1 MLSLRSLHVRL
12 SVASLLFSPWLL
24 SACGGGAIPEGVSPI
39 DGDYV
44 LTVFEL
50 QSPSAEPCAA
60 LMGLPREPVDGGAWF
75 VCSPVESELLSVMD
89 CLGRNEEVLSE
100 STGRIFGWEES
111 GAGWD
116 LFSKRLSPG
125 EAVVGISGHGVL
137 TLSLGERDGE
147 RILQTQMEVQHQSG
161 RLSVDDT
168 LRYMGELPSGASLL
182 FFCFLSEESS
192 APQLCVLLELQ

>member
-1 MLSLRSLHVRL
+1 M
-12 SVASLLFSPWLL
+12 ASLLFFPWLL
-24 SACGGGAIPEGVSPI
+24 SACGGGGVPEGVTPI
-39 DGDYV
+39 HGDYV

-50 QSPSAEPCAA
+50 QSPSARPCAA
-60 LMGLPREPVDGGAWF
+60 LVGLPRERVDGGAWF
-75 VCSPVESELLSVMD
+75 VCSPVESELLSVLE

-116 LFSKRLSPG
+116 LFSNRLLPG
-125 EAVVGISGHGVL
+125 ETVVGISGHGVL
-137 TLSLGERDGE
+137 TLNLGERDGE

-161 RLSVDDT
+161 RLSIDDT

-182 FFCFLSEESS
+182 FFRFLSEERTS
-192 APQLCVLLELQ
+192 PQLCVLLELQ